1 MVWHHYLTCFSESAG
16 TPLLDFVSA
25 PWVKKFRIEGVTISD
40 CKSSRLLQAQRLC
53 ILANGIAWL
62 DSNWDEFS
70 KDPIVRLNAS
80 GADHLLDGLTITA
93 SSGGTSHSAVEVVS
107 GTLVGTTLMNGHWC
121 EFSSQLRSAT
131 AFGLRC

>member
-1 MVWHHYLTCFSESAG
+1 M
-16 TPLLDFVSA
+16 
-25 PWVKKFRIEGVTISD
+25 
-40 CKSSRLLQAQRLC
+40 Q
-53 ILANGIAWL
+53 

-70 KDPIVRLNAS
+70 SDPIVRLNAS

-121 EFSSQLRSAT
+121 
-131 AFGLRC
+131 AFAIAQRDRCVWC

>member
-1 MVWHHYLTCFSESAG
+1 MTCFSESAG

-40 CKSSRLLQAQRLC
+40 CKSSRPLHAQRLC
-53 ILANGIAWL
+53 VLANGIAWL

-70 KDPIVRLNAS
+70 NDPIVRLNAS

-131 AFGLRC
+131 AAGLRC